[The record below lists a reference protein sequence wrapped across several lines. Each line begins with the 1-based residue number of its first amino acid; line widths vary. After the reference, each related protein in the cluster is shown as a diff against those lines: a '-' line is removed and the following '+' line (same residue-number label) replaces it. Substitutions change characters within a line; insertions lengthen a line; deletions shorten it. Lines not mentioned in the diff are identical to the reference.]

1 MTKQSKDL
9 KQSQVTVPF
18 GATQTADPLGIDQW
32 ASPMVWTESM
42 LKTLLENKVRG
53 GKWHTLYDK
62 VYSERNLT
70 VAAWKVIDKQGAAGI
85 DRQTVDQLDAEL
97 LAEITTLQQ
106 ELKTESYQP
115 KPVRRV
121 EIPKPGTRETRPLG
135 IPTVR
140 DRVVQTALL
149 HVLEPI
155 FDHTFHPR
163 SFGFRHGRGCHDA
176 LRCVEQLLEGGNVF
190 VVDADLKGY
199 FDTIP
204 KDRLL
209 QLVKQKVSDHAVLRL
224 IKLYL
229 NQEVMSELSRWTP
242 ETGVPQGAVL
252 SPMLSNLYLN
262 PFDHHLAEQGY
273 EMVRYADD
281 FVILCRTQAEAEQAL
296 EVVRQWVEQAG
307 LKLHPDKTKIVDSR
321 EESFAFLGYT
331 FRGRFRFPRAK
342 SHQKFTD
349 RVRDLTPRQSG
360 DSLTTIV
367 EDLNKMMRGWFNYF
381 RHCFWNVYAGYDSWI
396 RSRLRRILLKRHRTN
411 PEKLPRT
418 RRWPNRY
425 FAELGLYSLVQ
436 AHARFVQSIGSYQV
450 ESRMRENR
458 PYGSAGGGVTQ

>member
-9 KQSQVTVPF
+9 KPSQVTVPF
-18 GATQTADPLGIDQW
+18 GATPATEPLSIDQW
-32 ASPMVWTESM
+32 ASSMVWTESM
-42 LKTLLENKVRG
+42 LKTLLANKVRG

-62 VYSERNLT
+62 VFSERNLRW
-70 VAAWKVIDKQGAAGI
+70 AASKVITNQGAAGV
-85 DRQTVDQLDAEL
+85 DRQTVEQLDDEL
-97 LAEITTLQQ
+97 LAEITKLQQ
-106 ELKTESYQP
+106 ELKAGTYRPQ
-115 KPVRRV
+115 PVRRV
-121 EIPKPGTRETRPLG
+121 EIPKPGTKETRPLG

-149 HVLEPI
+149 DVLEPI

-163 SFGFRHGRGCHDA
+163 SFGFRRGRGCHGA
-176 LRCVEQLLEGGNVF
+176 LRCVEQLLEEGNVF

-209 QLVKQKVSDHAVLRL
+209 ALVKQKVSDHAVLRL
-224 IKLYL
+224 IKMYL
-229 NQEVMSELSRWTP
+229 DQEVVSELSRWTP

-262 PFDHHLAEQGY
+262 PLDHHMAEQGY

-281 FVILCRTQAEAEQAL
+281 FVILCKTQAEAEQAL
-296 EVVRQWVEQAG
+296 AVVQQWVREAG
-307 LKLHPDKTKIVDSR
+307 LTLHPDKTQIVDSR
-321 EESFAFLGYT
+321 DQSFAFLGYV

-342 SHQKFTD
+342 SQQKFMD
-349 RVRDLTPRQSG
+349 RVRELTPRTSG
-360 DSLTTIV
+360 DSLEDIV
-367 EDLNKMMRGWFNYF
+367 KQLNQMMRGWFHYF
-381 RHCFWNVYAGYDSWI
+381 RHCFWNVYGDYDSWL

-411 PEKLPRT
+411 PDRQPRT
-418 RRWPNRY
+418 CRWPNRY
-425 FAELGLYSLVQ
+425 FSELGLYSLVQ
-436 AHARFVQSIGSYQV
+436 AHAQFVQTIENYQV

-458 PYGSAGGGVTQ
+458 TYGSAGGGVS